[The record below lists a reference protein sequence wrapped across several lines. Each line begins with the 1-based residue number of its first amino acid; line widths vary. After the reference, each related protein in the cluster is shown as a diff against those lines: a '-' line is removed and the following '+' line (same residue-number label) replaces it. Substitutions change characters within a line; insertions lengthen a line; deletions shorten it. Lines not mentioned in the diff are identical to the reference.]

1 MNICLILLLLYNS
14 SSKQI
19 FLYNNNLYE
28 KELTL
33 VFFPYDIIE
42 VHVDKKIGVFLTK
55 LKTNIYLDIDAIN
68 SKGKVTSYG
77 PFKES
82 NRIAGLYFYNRRSV
96 LKFTNYDNSF
106 SSLSI
111 IFAEN
116 KIPNLNISKH
126 SQDYPIFNIKNIS
139 MDDDI
144 AGFGRPIIYDFRRD
158 LFGLMIM
165 LYTLGSLA
173 IFLFASIFLSC
184 CCKSKC

>member
-55 LKTNIYLDIDAIN
+55 LKRNIYLDIDAIN

-96 LKFTNYDNSF
+96 LKFTNYDNRF

-116 KIPNLNISKH
+116 KIPNLNISNH

-144 AGFGRPIIYDFRRD
+144 AGFGRPIIYDFKRD
-158 LFGLMIM
+158 IIGLIVITC
-165 LYTLGSLA
+165 TLGFLA
-173 IFLFASIFLSC
+173 LFLFLNIFLSC
-184 CCKSKC
+184 CCKDK